1 MKETISAI
9 MLNICII
16 SLLDLKDLK
25 FLLIYLDDSRIC
37 SNMAA
42 EHLEH
47 LQVIIE
53 YPPPQDTKQLQRYME
68 IVYFYHSFTLG
79 IAAVLKPLNTTLK
92 EVKRHLREQ
101 LP

>member
-1 MKETISAI
+1 

-37 SNMAA
+37 SKMAA

-53 YPPPQDTKQLQRYME
+53 YPPPRDTR
-68 IVYFYHSFTLG
+68 
-79 IAAVLKPLNTTLK
+79 
-92 EVKRHLREQ
+92 
-101 LP
+101 

>member
-1 MKETISAI
+1 

-53 YPPPQDTKQLQRYME
+53 YPPPTGHEAAAALPGDVQLLPQFHVRYCSSPE
-68 IVYFYHSFTLG
+68 AT
-79 IAAVLKPLNTTLK
+79 
-92 EVKRHLREQ
+92 
-101 LP
+101 

>member
-25 FLLIYLDDSRIC
+25 FLLTFLDDSRIC
-37 SNMAA
+37 SKMAG
-42 EHLEH
+42 EEH

-79 IAAVLKPLNTTLK
+79 IAAVLKPLTTALK
-92 EVKRHLREQ
+92 EVKRHSDEQ